1 MMDKQS
7 SGRVRSAMGK
17 VNRNKK
23 AKLRLKRNKLAKQE
37 QEAKEVIPADNVN
50 QKRKRSG
57 MISSFSYDFNVV
69 TFV

>member
-1 MMDKQS
+1 
-7 SGRVRSAMGK
+7 MGK